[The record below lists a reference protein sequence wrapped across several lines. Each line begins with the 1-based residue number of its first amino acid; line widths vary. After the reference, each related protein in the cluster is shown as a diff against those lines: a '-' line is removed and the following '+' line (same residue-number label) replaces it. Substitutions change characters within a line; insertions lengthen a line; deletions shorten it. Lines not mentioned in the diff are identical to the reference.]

1 MEIQTFKF
9 AHGQSNP
16 TYLIRID
23 GKPRIVLRKK
33 PPPPILPSAHA
44 IEREFRVL
52 SALYQAGF
60 PVPQPVTFCHDAS
73 ILGTPFYL
81 MEFVDGDIFES
92 CDLSNVDTGSRRH
105 IYFQMAKT
113 LANLHSIDPSSIGL
127 GDYGKAQGY
136 AARQVEIWYKQF
148 VRSQDRQEGRLWEK
162 MSSLYDALRNR
173 AGGLQPTHDACI
185 AHGDYRL
192 DNLIFDRESHTVLG
206 LLDWELST
214 LGDPIADLAYSC
226 LPYYIP
232 RHILPQMALP
242 KDPLPPGIP
251 TKDEYVQVYCNERNI
266 SIPTQD
272 DWNFYVS
279 LALFRLASILAGVW
293 SRSQKGNASSQHAA
307 LVSSEEHVL
316 ALVETSAKLLAP
328 PVSDS
333 SIHGNQIFIGDGG
346 SRIRH
351 IVGRLRHFM
360 KTEIMP
366 VEDVLTQHA
375 QSDNRWTIHPI
386 QEKLKRQAKSQG
398 LWNLWIS
405 PDLAQCMTSLIDSC
419 NDCDCTREQVL
430 GPGLS
435 NAEYAMCAE
444 IMGYSPWSSEI
455 FNCSAPDTGNMEVL
469 ARYGTLEQQQRWLLP
484 LLKGDI
490 RSCFAMTEQHVASS
504 DATNIMSSIVLDE
517 SCASYILNGK
527 KWWTSGA
534 CDPRCRVAIFMG
546 KTQTTGPV
554 HTQQSMVLV
563 PMPHPG
569 IKGIKPLTVFGYDD
583 APHGH
588 AEMTFEDVRVPK
600 ENIILG
606 EGRGFEIAQG
616 RLGPGRLHHCMRLV
630 GMGQR
635 ALDLCLDR
643 VQERRTFGKKFLEH
657 QSIREDIAR
666 CRIELD
672 AARLMVLNAAAALD
686 KIGAKAARS
695 QISEAKV
702 YTPACVLG
710 IVDRVIQ
717 IFGGAGVSDKFPLAS
732 MYSAARTLRLADG
745 PDNVHLETIA
755 KVELRR
761 ASL

>member
-1 MEIQTFKF
+1 M
-9 AHGQSNP
+9 
-16 TYLIRID
+16 
-23 GKPRIVLRKK
+23 VLRKK

-44 IEREFRVL
+44 IEREFRIL
-52 SALYQAGF
+52 SALHRVGF
-60 PVPQPVTFCHDAS
+60 PVPQPIDFCHDES
-73 ILGTPFYL
+73 ILGTPFYM

-92 CDLSNVDTGSRRH
+92 CDLSNIDQGCRRH

-113 LANLHSIDPSSIGL
+113 LAKLHSIDPSTIGL
-127 GDYGKAQGY
+127 GNFGRAEGY
-136 AARQVEIWYKQF
+136 TSRQVEIWYKQF
-148 VRSQDRQEGRLWEK
+148 VRSQQVHKGILWDA
-162 MSSLYDALRNR
+162 MNSLYDVLRKR
-173 AGGLQPTHDACI
+173 ARDVQTTHGGCI
-185 AHGDYRL
+185 AHGDFRL
-192 DNLIFDRESHTVLG
+192 DNLIYDRISHDVLG

-232 RHILPQMALP
+232 HNVLPQMALP
-242 KDPLPPGIP
+242 KNPLPLGIP
-251 TKDEYVQVYCNERNI
+251 SMEDYVLEYCTARNI
-266 SIPTQD
+266 ERPVETE
-272 DWNFYVS
+272 WNFYVA

-293 SRSQKGNASSQHAA
+293 SRAQQGNASSQQAA
-307 LVSSEEHVL
+307 LVSSEAHVL
-316 ALVETSAKLLAP
+316 ALIDTASRLLLNDQGLRTHDDRVFIRDVQSGIVHILDKLKL
-328 PVSDS
+328 
-333 SIHGNQIFIGDGG
+333 
-346 SRIRH
+346 
-351 IVGRLRHFM
+351 FM
-360 KTEIMP
+360 KTMVMP
-366 VEDVLTQHA
+366 AEPIFTEHA
-375 QSDNRWTIHPI
+375 HSQNRWTIHPL
-386 QEKLKRQAKSQG
+386 QEELKQMAQSQG

-405 PDLAQCMTSLIDSC
+405 PDLARTMKGVVESC
-419 NDCDCTREQVL
+419 TDWTRERLL

-435 NAEYAMCAE
+435 NSEYARCAE
-444 IMGYSPWSSEI
+444 IMGYSPWASEI

-469 ARYGTLEQQQRWLLP
+469 ARYGTPEQQQMWLLP
-484 LLKGDI
+484 LLKGEI
-490 RSCFAMTEQHVASS
+490 RSCFAMTEQQVASS
-504 DATNIMSSIVLDE
+504 DATNVRSSIVFN
-517 SCASYILNGK
+517 ASTDSYNINGK
-527 KWWTSGA
+527 KWWISGA
-534 CDPRCRVAIFMG
+534 CDPRCKVAIFMG
-546 KTQTTGPV
+546 KTKTGGPV
-554 HTQQSMVLV
+554 HKQQSMILV

-569 IKGIKPLTVFGYDD
+569 IIEIKPLTVFGYDD

-588 AEMTFEDVRVPK
+588 AEMIFEDVQVPK
-600 ENIILG
+600 SNIILG

-643 VQERRTFGKKFLEH
+643 VRERKTFGKKFLEH

-672 AARLMVLNAAAALD
+672 AARLMVINAAAALD
-686 KIGAKAARS
+686 TVGAKAARS

-702 YTPACVLG
+702 FTPACVLG